1 MGVGGWTDGQRG
13 GGGWVVD
20 GGWEGGWMG
29 EWMGE

>member
-1 MGVGGWTDGQRG
+1 MWVGGWTDGQMV